1 MDINILAWIA
11 EHRTDYLTG
20 LMSAVTFAGSEIF
33 LIGIVCILYWCQN
46 RKTGDRMLLTLYSGI
61 VVNQYLKVIFCIPR
75 PWVRSERVKVVPS
88 AIEDATGY
96 SFPSGHTANAVST
109 FGGISRIEKVKK
121 YGWIFWVIAVLV
133 GFSRMYLGV
142 HTPQDVLVSLIL
154 GVILVLLME
163 KLNDVLQ
170 KKPSLDI
177 VISAAGIV
185 LGVGLC
191 LFAYFRPYPDENG
204 LKISFDTFKLAGAS
218 VGIMIGWVLERRTV
232 KFVIPKEFWKKALR
246 FLGGLLIVLLIMK
259 GLKPVLNSL
268 FGEMAGSFIR
278 YFLVG
283 ITATYVWPIV
293 FHKAKF

>member
-1 MDINILAWIA
+1 
-11 EHRTDYLTG
+11 
-20 LMSAVTFAGSEIF
+20 
-33 LIGIVCILYWCQN
+33 
-46 RKTGDRMLLTLYSGI
+46 
-61 VVNQYLKVIFCIPR
+61 VIFCVPR

-109 FGGISRIEKVKK
+109 FGGISRIDRMKK
-121 YGWIFWVIAVLV
+121 YGWIFWGIAILI

-142 HTPQDVLVSLIL
+142 HTPQDVLVSLVLGAIL
-154 GVILVLLME
+154 IFLME
-163 KLNDVLQ
+163 KLNDALQ

-177 VISAAGIV
+177 VISIAGIA

-232 KFVIPKEFWKKALR
+232 KFEIPKEFLKKALR
-246 FLGGLLIVLLIMK
+246 FIGGLLLVLLIMK
-259 GLKPVLNSL
+259 GLKIALNSL
-268 FGEMAGSFIR
+268 FGELAGSFIR

-283 ITATYVWPIV
+283 IVATYVWPMI

>member
-46 RKTGDRMLLTLYSGI
+46 RKTGDRMLLTLFSGI

-163 KLNDVLQ
+163 KLNDALQ

-246 FLGGLLIVLLIMK
+246 FLGGLLLVLLIMK

-268 FGEMAGSFIR
+268 FGELAGSFIR

>member
-11 EHRTDYLTG
+11 EHRTDFLTS

-33 LIGIVCILYWCQN
+33 LIGIVCILYWCVS
-46 RKTGDRMLLTLYSGI
+46 RKTGDRMLLTLFSGI
-61 VVNQYLKVIFCIPR
+61 VVNQYLKVIFCVPR

-109 FGGISRIEKVKK
+109 FGGISRIDGLKRF
-121 YGWIFWVIAVLV
+121 GWIFWVIAVLV

-142 HTPQDVLVSLIL
+142 HTPQDVIVSLVL
-154 GVILVLLME
+154 GAILVILME
-163 KLNDVLQ
+163 KLNNALQ
-170 KKPSLDI
+170 KKPALDI
-177 VISAAGIV
+177 MISLAGII

-218 VGIMIGWVLERRTV
+218 VGIMIGWVIERRTV
-232 KFVIPKEFWKKALR
+232 KFEIPKALWKKAAR
-246 FLGGLLIVLLIMK
+246 FAGGLLLVLLIMK
-259 GLKPVLNSL
+259 GLKSPINAL
-268 FGEMAGSFIR
+268 FGEMTGSFAR

-283 ITATYVWPIV
+283 IVATYIWPLV

>member
-11 EHRTDYLTG
+11 DHRTDFLTG
-20 LMSAVTFAGSEIF
+20 LMSAVTFAGSEVF
-33 LIGIVCILYWCQN
+33 LIAIVCILYWCQN

-75 PWVRSERVKVVPS
+75 PWLRSERVKVVPS

-109 FGGISRIEKVKK
+109 FGGISRIDKVKK

-142 HTPQDVLVSLIL
+142 HTPQDVIVSLVL
-154 GVILVLLME
+154 GAYLVLLME
-163 KLNDVLQ
+163 KLNNALQ
-170 KKPSLDI
+170 KKPTLDI
-177 VISAAGIV
+177 PISVISIA

-232 KFVIPKEFWKKALR
+232 KFEIPKAFWKKAVR
-246 FLGGLLIVLLIMK
+246 FVGGLLLVLLIMK
-259 GLKPVLNSL
+259 GLKSPLNAL
-268 FGEMAGSFIR
+268 LGELAGSLIR

-283 ITATYVWPIV
+283 IVATYVWPFV

>member
-11 EHRTDYLTG
+11 EHRTDALTAV
-20 LMSAVTFAGSEIF
+20 MSAITFMGSEIF
-33 LIGIVCILYWCQN
+33 LIAIVCILYWCIS
-46 RKTGDRMLLTLYSGI
+46 RKTGDRMLLTLFSGI
-61 VVNQYLKVIFCIPR
+61 MVNQYLKVIFCTPR

-121 YGWIFWVIAVLV
+121 FGWVFWLIAVLV

-142 HTPQDVLVSLIL
+142 HTPQDVIVSLVL
-154 GVILVLLME
+154 GAFLVLLME
-163 KLNDVLQ
+163 KLNDALQ
-170 KKPSLDI
+170 KKPCLDI
-177 VISAAGIV
+177 PIAFFSIFLGI
-185 LGVGLC
+185 GLC
-191 LFAYFRPYPDENG
+191 AFAYFRPYPDENG

-218 VGIMIGWVLERRTV
+218 VGIMIGWVLERRWV
-232 KFVIPKEFWKKALR
+232 KFVIPKEFYKKALR
-246 FLGGLLIVLLIMK
+246 FIGGIVIVLLIMK
-259 GLKPVLNSL
+259 GLKSPLNAL
-268 FGEMAGSFIR
+268 FGEIAGSFAR

-283 ITATYVWPIV
+283 IMATYVWPLI

>member
-1 MDINILAWIA
+1 MDINILAWIG
-11 EHRTDYLTG
+11 EHRTDWLTS

-33 LIGIVCILYWCQN
+33 LIGIVCILYWCIS
-46 RKTGDRMLLTLYSGI
+46 RKTGDRMLLTLFSGI
-61 VVNQYLKVIFCIPR
+61 VVNQYLKVIFCVPR

-109 FGGISRIEKVKK
+109 FGGISRIDRMKK
-121 YGWIFWVIAVLV
+121 YGWIFWGIAILI

-142 HTPQDVLVSLIL
+142 HTPQDVLVSLVLGAIL
-154 GVILVLLME
+154 IFIME
-163 KLNDVLQ
+163 KLNDALQ

-177 VISAAGIV
+177 VISIAGIA

-232 KFVIPKEFWKKALR
+232 KFEIPKEFLKKALR
-246 FLGGLLIVLLIMK
+246 FIGGLLLVLLIMK
-259 GLKPVLNSL
+259 GLKIALNSL
-268 FGEMAGSFIR
+268 FGELAGSFIR

-283 ITATYVWPIV
+283 IVATYVWPMI

>member
-11 EHRTDYLTG
+11 EHRTDWLTS

-33 LIGIVCILYWCQN
+33 LIGIVCILYWCIS
-46 RKTGDRMLLTLYSGI
+46 RKTGDRMLLTLFSGI
-61 VVNQYLKVIFCIPR
+61 VVNQYLKVIFCVPR

-109 FGGISRIEKVKK
+109 FGGISRIDRMKK
-121 YGWIFWVIAVLV
+121 YGWIFWGIAILI

-142 HTPQDVLVSLIL
+142 HTPQDVLVSLVLGAIL
-154 GVILVLLME
+154 IFLME
-163 KLNDVLQ
+163 KLNDALQ

-177 VISAAGIV
+177 VISIAGIA

-232 KFVIPKEFWKKALR
+232 KFEIPKEFLKKALR
-246 FLGGLLIVLLIMK
+246 FIGGLLLVLLIMK
-259 GLKPVLNSL
+259 GLKIALNSL
-268 FGEMAGSFIR
+268 FGELAGSFIR

-283 ITATYVWPIV
+283 IVATYVWPMI

>member
-11 EHRTDYLTG
+11 EHRTDFLTS

-33 LIGIVCILYWCQN
+33 LIGIVCILYWCVN

-75 PWVRSERVKVVPS
+75 PWLRSERVIPVES

-109 FGGISRIEKVKK
+109 FGGMSRIGRVKK
-121 YGWIFWVIAVLV
+121 FGWVFWLIAVLV

-142 HTPQDVLVSLIL
+142 HTPQDVIVSLVL
-154 GVILVLLME
+154 GAVLVLLME
-163 KLNDVLQ
+163 KLNNALQ
-170 KKPSLDI
+170 KKPTLDI
-177 VISAAGIV
+177 PISVISIA

-232 KFVIPKEFWKKALR
+232 KFEIPKAFLKKALR
-246 FLGGLLIVLLIMK
+246 FVGGLLLVLLIMK

-268 FGEMAGSFIR
+268 LGELAGSFIR

-283 ITATYVWPIV
+283 ITATYLWPIV
-293 FHKAKF
+293 FHKANF

>member
-11 EHRTDYLTG
+11 EHRTDFLTS

-33 LIGIVCILYWCQN
+33 LIGIVCILYWCVS
-46 RKTGDRMLLTLYSGI
+46 RKTGDRMLLTLFSGI
-61 VVNQYLKVIFCIPR
+61 VVNQYLKVIFCVPR

-154 GVILVLLME
+154 GAVLVILME
-163 KLNDVLQ
+163 KLNNALQNRPNLDV
-170 KKPSLDI
+170 PISLVSI
-177 VISAAGIV
+177 A

-232 KFVIPKEFWKKALR
+232 KFVIPKTLWKKAAR
-246 FLGGLLIVLLIMK
+246 FAGGLLLVLLIMK
-259 GLKPVLNSL
+259 GLKSPLNAL
-268 FGEMAGSFIR
+268 FGELAGSLIR
-278 YFLVG
+278 YFMVG
-283 ITATYVWPIV
+283 FFATYVWPLV

>member
-11 EHRTDYLTG
+11 EHRTDFLTN
-20 LMSAVTFAGSEIF
+20 LMSAITFMGSEIF
-33 LIGIVCILYWCQN
+33 LIAIVCILYWCIN
-46 RKTGDRMLLTLYSGI
+46 RKTGDRMLLTLFSGI
-61 VVNQYLKVIFCIPR
+61 MVNQYLKVIFCTPR

-121 YGWIFWVIAVLV
+121 FGWVFWLIAVLV

-142 HTPQDVLVSLIL
+142 HTPQDVIVSLVL
-154 GVILVLLME
+154 GAILVLLME
-163 KLNDVLQ
+163 KLNDALQ
-170 KKPSLDI
+170 NKPGLDLP
-177 VISAAGIV
+177 ISIISIL

-232 KFVIPKEFWKKALR
+232 KFIIPKALWKKAVR
-246 FLGGLLIVLLIMK
+246 FAGGLLLVLLIMK
-259 GLKPVLNSL
+259 GLKSPLNAWL
-268 FGEMAGSFIR
+268 GEMAGSFLR

-283 ITATYVWPIV
+283 IAATYVWPLV
-293 FHKAKF
+293 FHKANF

>member
-11 EHRTDYLTG
+11 EHRTDWLTS

-33 LIGIVCILYWCQN
+33 LIGIVCILYWCIS
-46 RKTGDRMLLTLYSGI
+46 RKTGDRMLLTLFSGI
-61 VVNQYLKVIFCIPR
+61 VVNQYLKVIFCVPR

-96 SFPSGHTANAVST
+96 SFPSGHTANAVSN
-109 FGGISRIEKVKK
+109 FGSISRIDRMKK
-121 YGWIFWVIAVLV
+121 YGWIFWGIAILI

-142 HTPQDVLVSLIL
+142 HTPQDVLVSLVLGAIL
-154 GVILVLLME
+154 IFLME
-163 KLNDVLQ
+163 KLNDALQ

-177 VISAAGIV
+177 VISIAGIA

-232 KFVIPKEFWKKALR
+232 KFEIPKEFLKKALR
-246 FLGGLLIVLLIMK
+246 FIGGLLLVLLIMK
-259 GLKPVLNSL
+259 GLKIALNSL
-268 FGEMAGSFIR
+268 FGELAGSFIR

-283 ITATYVWPIV
+283 IVATYVWPMI

>member
-11 EHRTDYLTG
+11 DHRTDALTAV
-20 LMSAVTFAGSEIF
+20 MSAITFMGSEIF
-33 LIGIVCILYWCQN
+33 LIAVVCILYWCIN

-61 VVNQYLKVIFCIPR
+61 MVNQYLKVIFCTPR
-75 PWVRSERVKVVPS
+75 PWVRSDRVKVVPS

-121 YGWIFWVIAVLV
+121 FGWVFWLIAVFV

-142 HTPQDVLVSLIL
+142 HTPQDVIVSLLL
-154 GVILVLLME
+154 GAVLVILME
-163 KLNDVLQ
+163 KLNNALQ
-170 KKPSLDI
+170 EKPHLDLPI
-177 VISAAGIV
+177 ALVSIL
-185 LGVGLC
+185 LGAGLC
-191 LFAYFRPYPDENG
+191 VFSYFKPYPDENG

-218 VGIMIGWVLERRTV
+218 VGIMIGWVLERRFV
-232 KFVIPKEFWKKALR
+232 RFVIAKEFYKKALR
-246 FLGGLLIVLLIMK
+246 FIGGLLIVLLVMK
-259 GLKPVLNSL
+259 GLKSPLNAL
-268 FGEMAGSFIR
+268 FGEIAGSFAR

-283 ITATYVWPIV
+283 IIATYVWPLV